1 MNRKLFTIGYTGF
14 TLDEFV
20 VQLEGS
26 GIECLID
33 VREIP
38 ISRKRGFSKS
48 ALRER
53 LEASGI
59 KYQHFRLLGSPR
71 SLRYEVRRTED
82 FDKFF
87 LSVSHHLA
95 EADSQT
101 QVAEAIRTARH
112 ARSCLMCCC
121 PDWQFCHRKCVVEAI
136 KKVTSFA
143 IEHLER
149 TEKRAIVRKA
159 A

>member
-1 MNRKLFTIGYTGF
+1 MNRKLFTIGDTGF
-14 TLDEFV
+14 SLDEFI
-20 VQLEGS
+20 VQLDES
-26 GIECLID
+26 RIECLID

-59 KYQHFRLLGSPR
+59 TYQHFRLLGSPR
-71 SLRYEVRRTED
+71 SLRHEVRRTED
-82 FDKFF
+82 FHKFF

-95 EADSQT
+95 EAGSQT
-101 QVAEAIRTARH
+101 QVAEAIQMARH

-121 PDWQFCHRKCVVEAI
+121 PDWQFCHRKCVVEA
-136 KKVTSFA
+136 
-143 IEHLER
+143 
-149 TEKRAIVRKA
+149 
-159 A
+159 

>member
-1 MNRKLFTIGYTGF
+1 MNRKLYTIGYTGF
-14 TLDEFV
+14 TLDEFI
-20 VQLEGS
+20 VQLDQS

-33 VREIP
+33 IREIP

-53 LEASGI
+53 LEESGI
-59 KYQHFRLLGSPR
+59 TYRHFRLLGSPR
-71 SLRYEVRRTED
+71 SLRHEVRRTEN

-95 EADSQT
+95 EAESQT
-101 QVAEAIRTARH
+101 QVAEAIETARN

-121 PDWQFCHRKCVVEAI
+121 SDWQFCHRKCVVDAI
-136 KKVTSFA
+136 TKATYFA
-143 IEHLER
+143 VEHLER
-149 TEKRAIVRKA
+149 TEERVILRKA